1 MAKMLG
7 HGIYTLKQAARLT
20 GLPTGRVREWFGRS
34 QLFRGEFEAV
44 GNDRVISFLDL
55 IEVFVAGN
63 LRQQGVSLQTVRK
76 VYARLSEDLQTDHPF
91 CRRELLTDGKNVFS
105 RLQTGAGNE
114 VVYDVLS
121 KQGVFA
127 KIIVPFLNSIEYNA
141 DQLAVRWK
149 IGKNVVIDPAVCF
162 GAPIVE
168 SVGVPTSVL
177 ANAYRAN
184 ANDAAAVADF
194 YRVQPKDV
202 LAAVH
207 FEGGLAA

>member
-1 MAKMLG
+1 M
-7 HGIYTLKQAARLT
+7 
-20 GLPTGRVREWFGRS
+20 
-34 QLFRGEFEAV
+34 
-44 GNDRVISFLDL
+44 
-55 IEVFVAGN
+55 
-63 LRQQGVSLQTVRK
+63 
-76 VYARLSEDLQTDHPF
+76 
-91 CRRELLTDGKNVFS
+91 NVFS
-105 RLQTGAGNE
+105 RFQTGEGSE
-114 VVYDVLS
+114 VVYAVLS
-121 KQGVFA
+121 KQGLFS
-127 KIIVPFLNSIEYNA
+127 KIILPFLNSIEYNA
-141 DQLAVRWK
+141 NQLAVRWK

-207 FEGGLAA
+207 FARSTL